1 MTCIV
6 GLENNGT
13 VWMGGDSA
21 GTAGNM
27 HQRVRKDKKVF
38 VRGEFLIGFCGSF
51 RMGQLLKHKLT
62 LPLPQEGDD
71 DVSYMVNEFVNA
83 VRACLDEENKNLGE
97 EEKLTPYF
105 LVGYRGKLY
114 NIQGDYQVGQ
124 PEDGFD
130 AVGSGA
136 DIAMGAMHASRSV
149 KNCKKRLQQAL
160 EASSRNNA
168 SVRPPFTIISLKKGE
183 CGEEA

>member
-27 HQRVRKDKKVF
+27 HQRVRRDKKVF
-38 VRGEFLIGFCGSF
+38 VRGEFIFGFCGSF
-51 RMGQLLKHKLT
+51 RMGQLLQHNLV
-62 LPLPQEGDD
+62 LPSPQEGND
-71 DVSYMVNEFVNA
+71 DVSYMVNEFVSS
-83 VRACLDEENKNLGE
+83 VRTCLEEENKSLSE
-97 EEKLTPYF
+97 DEKLTPYF

-114 NIQGDYQVGQ
+114 NIQSDYQVGQ
-124 PEDGFD
+124 AEDGFD

-136 DIAMGAMHASRSV
+136 DIAMGAMYASRGG
-149 KNCKKRLQQAL
+149 KNCKKRLLQAL

-168 SVRPPFTIISLKKGE
+168 AVRPPFTIMSLKNGDA
-183 CGEEA
+183 GTDT